1 MSIESIEDLTD
12 SDPTERLRRCY
23 GRGMEDLVER
33 LRFDPTEGVVIRSPS
48 GTGYGHW
55 VGGHKVSFDPVSGLF
70 VLFARTRTPL
80 EQGRG
85 GACEVAISEDGIDF
99 DTVWTASKDE
109 FAASSIEVGHV
120 VPDGAGG
127 WRLYV
132 SYERPAQRDWR
143 IDVLEAPDPSAFVAQ
158 HRRTVLQ
165 PQEFG
170 LSFIKDPWIVARD
183 DGGVDLFAAVPA
195 RRGPTVEG
203 DRITIGTDDA
213 TVVTT
218 SADGL
223 IFRELTYVLEA
234 TGEDTWD
241 GHRGRLDSLFPAAGR
256 WVGFY
261 SGGRTMYDNYEE
273 PAGVVVSDDA
283 RNFTRITTDGP
294 MVTSP
299 YGCVRY
305 LWGSPVGD
313 RLHIYYEYTRR
324 DGSHDLRV
332 STVPLP

>member
-1 MSIESIEDLTD
+1 MDELIAK
-12 SDPTERLRRCY
+12 
-23 GRGMEDLVER
+23 
-33 LRFDPTEGVVIRSPS
+33 LRFDPADGVVIRRPAGS
-48 GTGYGHW
+48 GYGHW
-55 VGGHKVSFDPVSGLF
+55 VGGHKVTYDPLSGLF

-85 GACEVAISEDGIDF
+85 GTCEIAVSEDGFEF
-99 DTVWTASKDE
+99 DTVWTASKDD

-165 PQEFG
+165 PQQFG
-170 LSFIKDPWIVARD
+170 LSFIKDPWIIARD

-195 RRGPTVEG
+195 RRGPSVEG

-213 TVVTT
+213 TVVT
-218 SADGL
+218 SSSDGH
-223 IFRELTYVLEA
+223 IFRELRYVLEA

-241 GHRGRLDSLFPAAGR
+241 GHRGRLDSLFRADGR

-273 PAGVVVSDDA
+273 PAGIVVSDDA
-283 RNFTRITTDGP
+283 RNFTRITKDGP
-294 MVTSP
+294 FVTSP
-299 YGCVRY
+299 FGCVRY
-305 LWGSPVGD
+305 LWGVPVGD
-313 RLHIYYEYTRR
+313 RLHIYYEYTLR
-324 DGSHDLRV
+324 DLSHDLRV
-332 STVPLP
+332 SVVPLP

>member
-1 MSIESIEDLTD
+1 MDDLLD
-12 SDPTERLRRCY
+12 
-23 GRGMEDLVER
+23 R
-33 LRFDPTEGVVIRSPS
+33 LRFDPTDGVVIRSPE

-55 VGGHKVSFDPVSGLF
+55 VGGHKVSFDPISGLF

-85 GACEVAISEDGIDF
+85 GACEVAVSEDGIEF

-109 FAASSIEVGHV
+109 LAASSIEVGHV
-120 VPDGAGG
+120 VADGSGG

-143 IDVLEAPDPSAFVAQ
+143 IDVLEAPDPSGFVAQ

-195 RRGPTVEG
+195 RRGPRLEG

-213 TVVTT
+213 TVVAS

-273 PAGVVVSDDA
+273 HAGVVVSDDA
-283 RNFTRITTDGP
+283 RGLTRITTDGP
-294 MVTSP
+294 FVRSP

-305 LWGSPVGD
+305 LWGLPVGD

-332 STVPLP
+332 SIVPLP